1 MSHTRNPETELTQA
15 LFGTLRSRW
24 KVWKDAQRTGP
35 QSLIDTT
42 RAALD
47 LTLGQVAVALDENA
61 DPPPEIVFLL
71 EYPD

>member
-15 LFGTLRSRW
+15 VFGTLRARW
-24 KVWKDAQRTGP
+24 KTWKDAQRTGP

-42 RAALD
+42 KAALD
-47 LTLGQVAVALDENA
+47 LTLAQCATVLDENVN
-61 DPPPEIVFLL
+61 PLPEIIFLL